1 MIFRRKRL
9 PQHLEGPFAAFED
22 VLGPLERGRAALTES
37 VPGARMPGRPLA
49 ETLAEFE
56 DDLGKVRA
64 GMDAWRASDVET
76 EWRAASAGLDE
87 ALALAERIRV
97 EGTEPEGFEGL
108 IGLIGD
114 LLAPLDA
121 FEQAA
126 ERFDRLRT

>member
-9 PQHLEGPFAAFED
+9 PEHLEAPFAAFED
-22 VLGPLERGRAALTES
+22 ILGPLERARAALPES
-37 VPGARMPGRPLA
+37 VPGTRMPGRPLA

-56 DDLGKVRA
+56 DGLGQVRA
-64 GMDAWRASDVET
+64 GMEAWRASEVEA

-87 ALALAERIRV
+87 ALALGERIRV
-97 EGTEPEGFEGL
+97 DATEPEGFEAM

-126 ERFDRLRT
+126 ERFDRLRR